1 MPQKDIDLWN
11 DSGKYIVAQIRV
23 QCNEPQAR
31 QIEKMINDGVKFL
44 GRKLPSGVSR
54 NMTFIQFK
62 KYFFS

>member
-1 MPQKDIDLWN
+1 MPQMNIDLWN

-23 QCNEPQAR
+23 QCNELQAR
-31 QIEKMINDGVKFL
+31 QVERMINTGVKFL

-62 KYFFS
+62 KYFFA